1 MSSASME
8 ATSSGISGCPAA
20 SAIALI
26 LSRGKIAYLLS
37 SYNFLSSDIAD
48 NSTRDLVNR
57 ENEIFFDHKQH
68 LAAIVKVLHC
78 GKVDKEI
85 MISFDLEN
93 V

>member
-20 SAIALI
+20 SAMALI

-48 NSTRDLVNR
+48 NPSRDLANRGKQIFRNSETPHGRHCVN
-57 ENEIFFDHKQH
+57 
-68 LAAIVKVLHC
+68 AALWEVGRKPY
-78 GKVDKEI
+78 
-85 MISFDLEN
+85 
-93 V
+93 